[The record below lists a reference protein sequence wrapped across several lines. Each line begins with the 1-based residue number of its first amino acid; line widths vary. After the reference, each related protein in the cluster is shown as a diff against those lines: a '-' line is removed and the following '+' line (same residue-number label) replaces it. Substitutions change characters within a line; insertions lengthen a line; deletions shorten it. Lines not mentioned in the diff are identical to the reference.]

1 MRPLCLAK
9 DLTVFKK
16 VLAEMFKASLGVGDL
31 VIQIPWDTS
40 KISPFV
46 VMYQHINK
54 SQPS

>member
-1 MRPLCLAK
+1 MSLLCLAK
-9 DLTVFKK
+9 GLTVFKK
-16 VLAEMFKASLGVGDL
+16 VLAEMFKAALDVGDL

-40 KISPFV
+40 KVSSFV